1 MTLLRVIAGALLT
14 TCLLAGAARA
24 GQICFVGANL
34 NASLDSNVVACT
46 AVPHNEANGYTHT
59 GWSCPTTLTGLTSG
73 EFTFPNDFA
82 GKITNVT
89 SEWTTASV
97 DPTKAICNEFGITV
111 DDAGTPNPPATSIT
125 GAEQMALGPI
135 VRPTTNAN
143 TSLYGSGLLGPYFP
157 QDAGGGACAHDG
169 LPGIDCRNKHAV
181 FSYGRTSVLCT
192 GTDPL
197 AGELISGC
205 FFY

>member
-1 MTLLRVIAGALLT
+1 MIAGALLAA
-14 TCLLAGAARA
+14 CLLVRAAHA

-46 AVPHNEANGYTHT
+46 AVPHAEANGYVHT
-59 GWSCPTTLTGLTSG
+59 TWSCPTTLAGLTSG
-73 EFTFPNDFA
+73 EAHFPNDFT

-89 SEWTTASV
+89 SAWTTASV

-111 DDAGTPNPPATSIT
+111 DGPGTNDPPGTSIT

-135 VRPTTNAN
+135 VRPTTSAN
-143 TSLYGSGLLGPYFP
+143 TTLYGSGLLGPYIP
-157 QDAGGGACAHDG
+157 QDESGLACAHDG
-169 LPGIDCRNKHAV
+169 LPGLDCRNKHFV

-192 GTDPL
+192 GSDPL
-197 AGELISGC
+197 AGELIGGC
-205 FFY
+205 FYY